1 MTFARL
7 IAFVPLFVLLF
18 LTPASFAAEN
28 EQVAAELRK
37 IIDSGEPVMGDQ
49 QTDDRIVEVYVFYA
63 ADRNYKPLWV
73 RDNGPKAKARDVLE
87 VFRNAGKLGLNPNN
101 YRIAQIERMM
111 SVTAPRELAELELL
125 LSRAFI
131 DFGRDINR
139 GVILPNEASRE
150 NAITAKELGAL
161 TLIDGAE
168 NADYIADYV
177 RTLEPQ
183 SPEYQRI
190 KGALATYRDIA
201 AKGGFPVIPKGP
213 ALKPGKSDKRV
224 PLIRKYLLLTGDLPA
239 GANQGSDLY
248 DADLVAAVKWFQHR
262 HGLTDDGILAATT
275 FEAMAVPVASRI
287 RQIEINLERRRWM
300 DDDLGS
306 YYILVNVADQELKV
320 VKDGKTVHTAKV
332 VVGKPYTRTP
342 VFSEKMKYVVLN
354 PYWNVPPNIANGE
367 YLPKL
372 KRNPGVLSEGEH
384 PHLQCQRQ
392 PGRSLWRQLVCLE
405 PHALFAAPG
414 FQAPRTHSAK

>member
-224 PLIRKYLLLTGDLPA
+224 PLIRKYL
-239 GANQGSDLY
+239 
-248 DADLVAAVKWFQHR
+248 
-262 HGLTDDGILAATT
+262 ILDRRSPRWR
-275 FEAMAVPVASRI
+275 EPG
-287 RQIEINLERRRWM
+287 ERP
-300 DDDLGS
+300 L
-306 YYILVNVADQELKV
+306 
-320 VKDGKTVHTAKV
+320 
-332 VVGKPYTRTP
+332 
-342 VFSEKMKYVVLN
+342 
-354 PYWNVPPNIANGE
+354 
-367 YLPKL
+367 
-372 KRNPGVLSEGEH
+372 
-384 PHLQCQRQ
+384 
-392 PGRSLWRQLVCLE
+392 
-405 PHALFAAPG
+405 
-414 FQAPRTHSAK
+414 